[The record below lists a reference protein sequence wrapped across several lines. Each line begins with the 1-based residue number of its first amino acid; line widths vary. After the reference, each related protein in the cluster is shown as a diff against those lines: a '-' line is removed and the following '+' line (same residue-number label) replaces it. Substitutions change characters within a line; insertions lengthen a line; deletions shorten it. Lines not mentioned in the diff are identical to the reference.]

1 LYTNDTAA
9 SSGTVANATKFDRDI
24 IEQHFTYLHH
34 AAERAKVPG
43 KLVLAVYGEDPDTR
57 ERFAEVRHFQVGAQA
72 AMTAAAMEFDGVP
85 HRNIYAPLAVM
96 RPDLEAGRKGGE
108 GDVVFSLALVI
119 DGDADKGKDRPTSP
133 VPADYIV
140 ESSFG
145 NVQEFLF
152 LDRPLPSAEAK
163 PLARALQRA
172 TGAEF
177 ADDISHVWRVPGTL
191 NWPNAT
197 KLGRGRS
204 REPQPVR
211 ILKPWEEWT
220 STEDL
225 RKVLAAH
232 WQEPRAEPLAPRG
245 TFDLCPNKVRNF
257 HERLRDT
264 GYYDR
269 EHDDPE
275 TTRKRWIGAAKALSY
290 DLGDEGRAI
299 FDEVVCW
306 KGERQD
312 EGLAVD
318 SSEAEYR
325 WRECSRLRS
334 GVEPK
339 THGSLIDEAKRLYGW
354 KGEQIHLE
362 RDPLE
367 GGMLKGVT
375 LAPGS
380 GMGTAPAS
388 GTSVQQAAVAP
399 RYLFETVSDLRLMPP
414 QTWLVD
420 RWIPDRSVGIIY
432 GRFASGKS
440 FIAFDLLLHL
450 VYGMEDWHGVTLPG
464 IPCCGLLIAREG
476 GTGFQRRV
484 DAFKKHHNITDDTDR
499 MVFMRSP
506 VNFGDTSQFAELKTA
521 IETCGRQFKA
531 VVVDTVGRAL
541 PGEDMF
547 DPKSITRFM
556 EHLQQ
561 IGEISQ
567 GVSIGIHH
575 ENKAGDVMGSIY
587 FDNNSDFMFH
597 VEREGD
603 PAQGP
608 LRRGKITCVKQ
619 KDGEDGWARDV
630 SYKFVDTDPNGEG
643 SLVIDSISGSS
654 APSKVVTKLTP
665 KEGLALTALS
675 DVLKAKGQLGGDIG
689 GRSVTLD
696 EWLDGCFSNGS
707 ISRDAARPN
716 RDLHDRQVGLL
727 TKGRILVLDNRVRL
741 VGEGVKGEAGNVI
754 PMATLPSNAVP
765 MPPVTMSMP
774 IPRRPS

>member
-1 LYTNDTAA
+1 MTAF
-9 SSGTVANATKFDRDI
+9 FD
-24 IEQHFTYLHH
+24 F
-34 AAERAKVPG
+34 AERHRFALFPCAQGTKRPILKWKAGSTHDRAQWATWQSEHNNLAIDCAKSEIIMIDVDASKVTREEAWGAYYALCLSWELPG
-43 KLVLAVYGEDPDTR
+43 AADAMTQSARGGWHIPFRRPAKRAATDLRGGGTLVKISDIRPLTEGEEDGEVVGFKNRGYCVAPGSTLSTSAGNLPYMLMTNPPAPHVAPEGLLEAINLKTIEATYSGQTGTSDKADVAKLVAELDMFGEFSTEPDCWKYMGAIKLALGDT
-57 ERFAEVRHFQVGAQA
+57 ENGVEVALQMTTDDATAEAFWSRWNRLASVDDGGPKCRINSMIHRYKELTGKHFNVRTSA
-72 AMTAAAMEFDGVP
+72 AVMFDGVP
-85 HRNIYAPLAVM
+85 
-96 RPDLEAGRKGGE
+96 K
-108 GDVVFSLALVI
+108 
-119 DGDADKGKDRPTSP
+119 DGPGMPP
-133 VPADYIV
+133 VPTVVSPSIAPDMPAQLSADERASLGAIATA
-140 ESSFG
+140 
-145 NVQEFLF
+145 
-152 LDRPLPSAEAK
+152 AEKERTEKAK
-163 PLARALQRA
+163 ASGEQ
-172 TGAEF
+172 T
-177 ADDISHVWRVPGTL
+177 
-191 NWPNAT
+191 
-197 KLGRGRS
+197 
-204 REPQPVR
+204 
-211 ILKPWEEWT
+211 T
-220 STEDL
+220 STE
-225 RKVLAAH
+225 
-232 WQEPRAEPLAPRG
+232 
-245 TFDLCPNKVRNF
+245 NK
-257 HERLRDT
+257 
-264 GYYDR
+264 
-269 EHDDPE
+269 P
-275 TTRKRWIGAAKALSY
+275 AL
-290 DLGDEGRAI
+290 
-299 FDEVVCW
+299 
-306 KGERQD
+306 
-312 EGLAVD
+312 
-318 SSEAEYR
+318 
-325 WRECSRLRS
+325 
-334 GVEPK
+334 
-339 THGSLIDEAKRLYGW
+339 
-354 KGEQIHLE
+354 
-362 RDPLE
+362 
-367 GGMLKGVT
+367 
-375 LAPGS
+375 
-380 GMGTAPAS
+380 
-388 GTSVQQAAVAP
+388 P
-399 RYLFETVSDLRLMPP
+399 RYLFETVSDLRSMPP

-450 VYGMEDWHGVTLPG
+450 VYGMENWHGVTLPG

-506 VNFGDTSQFAELKTA
+506 VNFGDPAQFAELKTV
-521 IETCGRQFKA
+521 IETCGRQFKV

-561 IGEISQ
+561 IGEIAQ

-643 SLVIDSISGSS
+643 SLVIDSLTGSG
-654 APSKVVTKLTP
+654 AASKVTAKLTP

-696 EWLDGCFSNGS
+696 EWKEGCFSNGS
-707 ISRDAARPN
+707 VSRDAARPL
-716 RDLHDRQVGLL
+716 RDLHDRQVGLI
-727 TKGRILVLDNRVRL
+727 TKGRILVLDDRVRL
-741 VGEGVKGEAGNVI
+741 VGGDLKGEPGNVV
-754 PMATLPSNAVP
+754 PMMPTLPSNAVP